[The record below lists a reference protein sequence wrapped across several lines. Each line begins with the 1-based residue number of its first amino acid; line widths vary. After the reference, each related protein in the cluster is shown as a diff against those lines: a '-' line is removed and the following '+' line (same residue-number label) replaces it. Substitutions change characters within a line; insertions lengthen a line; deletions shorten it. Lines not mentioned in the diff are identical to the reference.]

1 MLGTTCSR
9 PDVNRHE
16 PRQQTP
22 GRDLRAAGDHHL
34 GKRDR
39 GGQPAGSGVSSKRR
53 GARICRWAP
62 RERERVFVTSTTSDF
77 KDGPQ
82 ATMAGKQERK
92 NMPERSPSAHTARY
106 NTVDAPVAERYTQ
119 RT

>member
-1 MLGTTCSR
+1 MPMGTARARASVCDSACGTPSLS
-9 PDVNRHE
+9 NST
-16 PRQQTP
+16 PRV
-22 GRDLRAAGDHHL
+22 A
-34 GKRDR
+34 
-39 GGQPAGSGVSSKRR
+39 
-53 GARICRWAP
+53 
-62 RERERVFVTSTTSDF
+62 TSDF